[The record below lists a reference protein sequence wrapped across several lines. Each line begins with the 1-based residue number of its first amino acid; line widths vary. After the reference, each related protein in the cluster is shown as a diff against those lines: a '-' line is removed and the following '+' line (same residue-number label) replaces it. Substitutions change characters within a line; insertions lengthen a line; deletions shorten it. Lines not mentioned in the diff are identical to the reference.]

1 MKKNNRVKLATN
13 NHTDYIDK
21 AYTMNQDLQEI
32 IKIADEFIQF
42 IERQEDNFS
51 FLESYDDSFGRAK
64 MGLYQGSAFE
74 NIGELGLDAIDD
86 AVDSINEIQE
96 TMQTLSDQL
105 EDNVKAVEKY
115 LDNNF

>member
-1 MKKNNRVKLATN
+1 MKKNTRVKLASD

-32 IKIADEFIQF
+32 IKFADDFIQF

-51 FLESYDDSFGRAK
+51 FLETYDDREGSILERE
-64 MGLYQGSAFE
+64 SAFE
-74 NIGELGLDAIDD
+74 NIGELGLGAIDD